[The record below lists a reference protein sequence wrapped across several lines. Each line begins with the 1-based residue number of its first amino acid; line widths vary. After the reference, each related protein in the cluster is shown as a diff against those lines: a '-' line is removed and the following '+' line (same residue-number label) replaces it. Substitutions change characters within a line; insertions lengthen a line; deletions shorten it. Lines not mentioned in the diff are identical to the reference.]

1 MKRVFLYPAKTL
13 QNKSRLFKETVN
25 LKQISVNFL
34 LFLFITAVNS
44 GERSKKSCTLLRTCA
59 HKVAALQLVDQLML
73 TSQVMTR
80 VAQLDGGA
88 AAVWFSGAA
97 MSLFD
102 Q

>member
-25 LKQISVNFL
+25 LNFL
-34 LFLFITAVNS
+34 LFLFITAVSS

-59 HKVAALQLVDQLML
+59 HKVAALQLVDWLML

-80 VAQLDGGA
+80 VAQLDGGG

-97 MSLFD
+97 VSLLD